1 MIGYLAAVIVAMG
14 MTLQQ
19 GTYMKSEQPIVDRD
33 PNQMC
38 LEVERE
44 ILIQVG
50 QGLIDPEK
58 GGEIIERCFEI
69 FVGSK

>member
-14 MTLQQ
+14 MSLQQ

-38 LEVERE
+38 LEAVSYTH
-44 ILIQVG
+44 LT
-50 QGLIDPEK
+50 LPTTD
-58 GGEIIERCFEI
+58 
-69 FVGSK
+69 